1 MIWQIRLVV
10 LIPRELW
17 NGQRD
22 QKVWLRKESSV
33 HTLCPFLAT
42 TLAGRLCVSWHWQVG
57 ITAPPPTG
65 FSAISHMR
73 SLWNGKLGHSSCFA
87 HMCLFQSI
95 SHTQAQCRVSKVQ
108 QKTCLLGEQRARA
121 PSVLILSWRI
131 QGDPPR
137 SKVVA
142 EPWKAPGFLASGGE
156 EFNPWP
162 VTRLDHSELLYNKV
176 LLKYKRDRASFWHRH
191 QKGGRKSVPLLVF
204 SWKLYSH

>member
-1 MIWQIRLVV
+1 MKWSKRPESLTEKGEFGPHALPISGHYPRREVV
-10 LIPRELW
+10 CL
-17 NGQRD
+17 
-22 QKVWLRKESSV
+22 
-33 HTLCPFLAT
+33 LA
-42 TLAGRLCVSWHWQVG
+42 LAGWYNRP
-57 ITAPPPTG
+57 PPPTG

-137 SKVVA
+137 WKVVA

-176 LLKYKRDRASFWHRH
+176 LLKYKRDREIFWHRH
-191 QKGGRKSVPLLVF
+191 QKGAERVPPC
-204 SWKLYSH
+204 